1 MRVPLPTLTKRDIA
15 LVAYFIIISLPFAF
29 LMRAVTRADVS
40 DYGIL
45 ITEIGL
51 LLFVLIWWLLIDTF
65 LFDRE
70 HHQPEK

>member
-1 MRVPLPTLTKRDIA
+1 MRVPLPTLAKRDIA
-15 LVAYFIIISLPFAF
+15 LVAYFTIISLPFAS
-29 LMRAVTRADVS
+29 LIRAVTHAGVS

-45 ITEIGL
+45 IIEIGL

-65 LFDRE
+65 LFNQE